1 MKLAVIMPVN
11 RIDSYLLD
19 SLESLKNQTFKEFD
33 LIIVCSSDIVERLS
47 AIMLKVCD
55 KLTYKIV
62 STRLNGLAFALN
74 LGISEVEATYIAR
87 WDSDDLCEP
96 NRFKRQIEELDKND
110 NLAIIGTRVKIIGPN
125 GDEDRFRFIK
135 FYSDNKAIRRA
146 LKYRHPLVH
155 PSLMFRASVI
165 FQNSGYLY
173 GHTSEDHELFIRI
186 ARDPEV
192 EFMNIT
198 DVVTY
203 YRKHPA
209 QLSDIKNIKKN
220 FCEISGFMFT
230 EFLYTGNPLYI
241 LGMLVNL
248 PLFRRGR
255 HTYRKILSSIY

>member
-11 RIDSYLLD
+11 RLDSYLL
-19 SLESLKNQTFKEFD
+19 ESLGSLKRQTFKDFI
-33 LIIVCSSDIVERLS
+33 LIIVCLSDIEDQLTSVIHKEC
-47 AIMLKVCD
+47 ADLK
-55 KLTYKIV
+55 YKII
-62 STRLNGLAFALN
+62 STRLKGLAFALN
-74 LGISEVEATYIAR
+74 LGISEVDATYIAR
-87 WDSDDLCEP
+87 WDSDDLCDP
-96 NRFKRQIEELDKND
+96 NRFKRQIEELDKNN
-110 NLAIIGTRVKIIGPN
+110 NLVVIGTRVKIIGPN
-125 GDEDRFRFIK
+125 GDEDRLRNIK
-135 FYSDNKAIRRA
+135 FYSDNNSIRRA

-155 PSLMFRASVI
+155 PSLMFRTSVI

-186 ARDPEV
+186 ARDPKV

-230 EFLYTGNPLYI
+230 ELLYTGNPLYI